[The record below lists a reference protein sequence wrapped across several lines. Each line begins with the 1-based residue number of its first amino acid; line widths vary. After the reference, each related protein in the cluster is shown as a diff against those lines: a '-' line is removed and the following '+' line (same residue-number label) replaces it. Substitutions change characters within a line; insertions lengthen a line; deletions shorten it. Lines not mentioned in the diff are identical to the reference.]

1 MIWARRGFHFH
12 TRDHHHH
19 HYDQRAAQSRIRG
32 KISMKGK
39 AEE

>member
-12 TRDHHHH
+12 TRDHHH